1 MFVCTGP
8 SQSLGTDAGFGT
20 RACARPED
28 GQRRLRLTPR
38 RQEALGCCGG
48 SHRGRRITLSWAG
61 TVDAD
66 GVAGR
71 GAGSP
76 PRLRGPLLGL
86 HRGDHGARSTPAS
99 AGTTL
104 DTLTCSPSTPVHPR
118 VGRDHR
124 VGGRDAWSYLGSRP
138 RRRGPLDALDVQLP
152 AGRFTLAS
160 AGVFRCSS
168 PGTATRSGGPR
179 RRGVFRR
186 PTLDVRGRIGGP
198 RRRGGVPVR
207 AVRTDSNGTWFPP
220 TRGCSGDT
228 GDQGP
233 QGVVVP
239 ADARVFRCS

>member
-1 MFVCTGP
+1 VFVCTGP

-160 AGVFRCSS
+160 AGTTGRGGTRSPSAADHPRVGEGQFVAHITASENAGSPPHRREDAS
-168 PGTATRSGGPR
+168 PGRPRFHFIRSRPR
-179 RRGVFRR
+179 R
-186 PTLDVRGRIGGP
+186 
-198 RRRGGVPVR
+198 
-207 AVRTDSNGTWFPP
+207 
-220 TRGCSGDT
+220 GDHE
-228 GDQGP
+228 P
-233 QGVVVP
+233 N
-239 ADARVFRCS
+239 S